1 MQSQIQ
7 DKEKQ
12 YLELYNEK
20 ISLEE
25 KILRD
30 AKDAKIVNSRAP
42 ANQHKGLV
50 GPPTTFM
57 NPVSDSADPDE
68 QQEEEKA
75 AAVQKIE
82 DAEVN
87 IPQEMYDTIK
97 QKLIEREAEF
107 KKFEEVLFERNQ
119 ECEKLSE

>member
-1 MQSQIQ
+1 
-7 DKEKQ
+7 
-12 YLELYNEK
+12 
-20 ISLEE
+20 
-25 KILRD
+25 
-30 AKDAKIVNSRAP
+30 
-42 ANQHKGLV
+42 
-50 GPPTTFM
+50 M